1 MWRTRLIAGLAVTA
15 MAVTGLAF
23 LIAATFLALQEGLGA
38 TIAAAIVGGALLG
51 AAGIIV
57 LIVALIRP
65 APAPVAMPS
74 PLAQAATAMSAAAAP
89 GQANSLHAGI
99 DIAQQLALVMR
110 NLNPVTI
117 VAVIAGVVYGM
128 IRR

>member
-1 MWRTRLIAGLAVTA
+1 MWRTRLIAAAIVT
-15 MAVTGLAF
+15 VLFTIGFAF
-23 LIAATFLALQEGLGA
+23 LLAASFLALQQALGA
-38 TIAAAIVGGALLG
+38 TVAAAIVGGALVG
-51 AAGIIV
+51 AAGIVV

-65 APAPVAMPS
+65 AAAPVAAVPS
-74 PLAQAATAMSAAAAP
+74 PLAHAP
-89 GQANSLHAGI
+89 GIAGQAGSLGAGV

-117 VAVIAGVVYGM
+117 GAVIAGVLYGM

>member
-15 MAVTGLAF
+15 MLVTGLAF
-23 LIAATFLALQEGLGA
+23 LIAACFLALQQTLGA
-38 TIAAAIVGGALLG
+38 TVAAAIVGGALVG
-51 AAGIIV
+51 AALLV
-57 LIVALIRP
+57 MLVVALIRP
-65 APAPVAMPS
+65 APAPVAAVPS
-74 PLAQAATAMSAAAAP
+74 PLTAAAAMMAAAP

-99 DIAQQLALVMR
+99 DIAQQLAVVMR

-117 VAVIAGVVYGM
+117 VAVIAGVLYGM

>member
-15 MAVTGLAF
+15 MFVTGLAF
-23 LIAATFLALQEGLGA
+23 LIAACFLALQQALGA
-38 TIAAAIVGGALLG
+38 TVAAAIVGGALIG
-51 AAGIIV
+51 AAGIVV

-65 APAPVAMPS
+65 APPPAAAVPS
-74 PLAQAATAMSAAAAP
+74 PLGQAAGIA
-89 GQANSLHAGI
+89 GQAGSLHASI
-99 DIAQQLALVMR
+99 DVAQQLALVMR

-117 VAVIAGVVYGM
+117 GAVIAGVLYGM